1 MAQPRRHLNATV
13 LPDGKVLVTGGVSG
27 GGFNDLATAVHTA
40 ELWDPATDDWTA
52 LAPNQVDRG
61 YHSVSL
67 LLPDGSVL
75 HGASGD
81 ANVPGTT
88 TKYPAQRNHEIF
100 HPPYCSAACARSS
113 ATRRRT

>member
-52 LAPNQVDRG
+52 LAPNAVDRG

-67 LLPDGSVL
+67 LLPDGTVL

-81 ANVPGTT
+81 ANIPGTT
-88 TKYPAQRNHEIF
+88 RRI
-100 HPPYCSAACARSS
+100 PPSGTTRSS
-113 ATRRRT
+113 IRPTVPRCAPGHQPTRRRT